1 MRPVR
6 TLAGLAAL
14 TAAALM
20 LAACS
25 NSDPQASSAAGPK
38 SDVTLTLY
46 NAQHEDLA
54 DAMTK
59 DFTAQTGIKVQL
71 RNGEDFELANQLVAE
86 GGASPADV
94 FITENS
100 PAMSLV
106 AGKGGFSTVD
116 TATQSQVP
124 ARFAA
129 PDKSWVGFAAR
140 QTVLVYNPSLLPK
153 EQLPKSLLDLASPQ
167 WNGKY
172 GVAPGGADFQAI
184 VSAVL
189 AIKGPEQTATWL
201 TGLKTNAKVYPGNGA
216 IMKAVNAGQIPAGV
230 IYHYYWYKDRA
241 ESGANSA
248 KTELHLFDAKDPGA
262 FLSVSGAGVVKS
274 SKHPKEAQQ
283 LVAYLTSKKGQE
295 VLSNSTALEYSIAS
309 DVPANSKLKPL
320 SELSPPDV
328 DLNKLN
334 GPEVVS
340 MMQKAGL
347 L

>member
-1 MRPVR
+1 MRAVR
-6 TLAGLAAL
+6 ALACLAAL
-14 TAAALM
+14 TAAALTV
-20 LAACS
+20 AACS
-25 NSDPQASSAAGPK
+25 NSESSAGSPT
-38 SDVTLTLY
+38 SGVTLTLY

-86 GGASPADV
+86 GDASPADV

-116 TATQSQVP
+116 SATQSQVP
-124 ARFAA
+124 ARFTA

-153 EQLPKSLLDLASPQ
+153 GQLPKSLLDLASPQ
-167 WNGKY
+167 WKGKY

-201 TGLKTNAKVYPGNGA
+201 SGLKTNAKIYPGNGA
-216 IMKAVNAGQIPAGV
+216 ILKAVNAGQIPAGV

-262 FLSVSGAGVVKS
+262 FLSVSGAGVVKA